1 MLATEA
7 AAVPVGTTLQCEG
20 CGAQIQVAAGL
31 RTAKCPY
38 CASPAVIE
46 RPTDPSRPEPTF
58 ILGFVVTEEV
68 ARATARKWLRRAWFA
83 PSAFRRADLAD
94 VRGMYL
100 PAYLYTAEAHARYDA
115 SIGENYVVVETYTTT
130 DSKGRT
136 VTRTRTRTKT
146 EWREL
151 TGEWA
156 AFVDDVIVTS
166 SRGLPNDELEAIEP
180 FDLRAL
186 MRFSPAVLAGWI
198 AEDPSLSPTACMQQ
212 ARQEAEAGIGQRL
225 AAHMPGDKHRDLQ
238 FRFTLKNENLE
249 LVMLPVWVL
258 AVRHAADRP
267 PVRLVVNGQTGK
279 LHGRAPKSWVKIVGL
294 VVLVLGAIA
303 AFFVFGGVR

>member
-1 MLATEA
+1 MLASELAEA
-7 AAVPVGTTLQCEG
+7 PSGATLQCEG

-38 CASPAVIE
+38 CASPAVVE
-46 RPTDPSRPEPTF
+46 RPTDPSRPEPSF
-58 ILGFVVTEEV
+58 VVGFVITEQA

-83 PSAFRRADLAD
+83 PTAFRRADLAD

-100 PAYLYTAEAHARYDA
+100 PAYLYTAEAHARYQA
-115 SIGENYVVVETYTTT
+115 SIGENYTVVETYTTT

-151 TGEWA
+151 SGEWS
-156 AFVDDVIVTS
+156 AFVDDAIVTS

-186 MRFSPAVLAGWI
+186 LRFSPAVLAGWI
-198 AEDPSLSPTACMQQ
+198 AEDPSLPPGTCMQQ
-212 ARQEAEAGIGQRL
+212 AREEAAEAIGRRL
-225 AAHMPGDKHRDLQ
+225 AAHMPGDKHRDL
-238 FRFTLKNENLE
+238 RFTHTLKNEDLE
-249 LVMLPVWVL
+249 LLMLPVWVL
-258 AVRHAADRP
+258 AVRHAEDRP
-267 PVRLVVNGQTGK
+267 AVRLVLNGQTGR
-279 LHGRAPKSWVKIVGL
+279 LHGRAPKSWAKIAGIVL
-294 VVLVLGAIA
+294 VVLAAIA
-303 AFFVFGGVR
+303 AYLLIGAIR